1 MTKLDDAKIEILT
14 ELATKEYVI
23 NAEFDETV
31 YDKKLF
37 GYTFYRLNIFHKNKD
52 GEAVFSAK
60 GVYINPTTGVYFLH
74 RGGIS
79 VKSLIAEE
87 EAEPLIE

>member
-1 MTKLDDAKIEILT
+1 MTKLDDAKREILT
-14 ELATKEYVI
+14 ELAAKEYVI
-23 NAEFDETV
+23 NTEFDDSV
-31 YDKKLF
+31 HDKKLF
-37 GYTFYRLNIFHKNKD
+37 GYTFYRLNIFHKDKD

-79 VKSLIAEE
+79 IKSLVAE
-87 EAEPLIE
+87 EAEPVE